1 MQKFQ
6 RQLENVN
13 YLTRTKKKFNDFIT
27 VDGKNLINF
36 SSNDYLGLSK
46 NKNLISSSKKW
57 TDIYGTSLSSSRL
70 ISGNLEKIVSIEKKI
85 SKNTGFEKTLILGG
99 GFLLNST
106 LIPALTG
113 NTLGKRNKTL
123 ICN

>member
-70 ISGNLEKIVSIEKKI
+70 ISGNLEKIVSIEKKLV
-85 SKNTGFEKTLILGG
+85 KMLVLRK
-99 GFLLNST
+99 LLF
-106 LIPALTG
+106 
-113 NTLGKRNKTL
+113 
-123 ICN
+123 

>member
-36 SSNDYLGLSK
+36 SSNDYLGL
-46 NKNLISSSKKW
+46 
-57 TDIYGTSLSSSRL
+57 
-70 ISGNLEKIVSIEKKI
+70 
-85 SKNTGFEKTLILGG
+85 
-99 GFLLNST
+99 
-106 LIPALTG
+106 
-113 NTLGKRNKTL
+113 
-123 ICN
+123 